1 MIRHIVFFSAA
12 NAKDIEAIRDGLMML
27 KEIPD
32 AQHFE
37 VGKNL
42 RSDTIT
48 GPQIDVVVYAEFTDE
63 AALAAYKANP
73 IYEACIARVRPMRE
87 MRIAADFEARTSGR

>member
-12 NAKDIEAIRDGLMML
+12 DPKDIQAIQDGLMML
-27 KEIPD
+27 KDIPE

-37 VGKNL
+37 VGQNIK
-42 RSDTIT
+42 SDAIS
-48 GPQIDVVVYAEFTDE
+48 GPKIDVVVYAEFADE

-73 IYEACIARVRPMRE
+73 IYDACIARVRPMRE
-87 MRIAADFEARTSGR
+87 MRIAADFKAKADS

>member
-12 NAKDIEAIRDGLMML
+12 NPADVGAIRDGLMML
-27 KEIPD
+27 KDIPD

-37 VGKNL
+37 VGQNL
-42 RSDTIT
+42 QSDTIS
-48 GPQIDVVVYAEFTDE
+48 GPRIDVVVYAEFADE
-63 AALAAYKANP
+63 AALAAYKSNP

-87 MRIAADFEARTSGR
+87 MRIAADFKASCIG